1 MTSLRCLNLGTAT
14 LLVLLQ
20 RLPALRVA
28 VQGAELAA
36 PSRVVA
42 LLQSALATVAG
53 LGAVHSL
60 AGATQLVTTIPTPAN
75 ATVGTPFQVSMV
87 VTGAQTPAASW
98 SIFGSIP
105 PGLSF
110 SGKTSGTVNGQAL
123 VLSGTPTT
131 PGSYRIQVQAWEKV
145 NASGDRSSLF
155 NYTVNVVAAPAVGP
169 TLTTQPASQTAA
181 AGSSVT
187 FSVAATGTPA
197 PTYQWRLDG
206 QALPGATNATLAL
219 TNVQAAQAG
228 SYSVVVSNAG
238 GIVQSSAAVLTVT
251 APPDPGPGPGP
262 GFAITAG
269 PQSQH
274 VTPGAPVTF
283 SVTANGSAL
292 SYQWTK
298 NGAALPGA
306 TAASLRVPSAAAGDM
321 GFYAVTVSSPSG
333 TVASDVATLTVAVGG
348 ASRLVNVSTRGFVP
362 PGGDLTPGFVLQ
374 GKVPKSVLVRAIGPT
389 LGSFGVGGTLADP
402 VLGIIPL
409 GAASAVANNDNWG
422 GGGVLQSA
430 FGRAGAFPLAG
441 ADSADAAA
449 EVSLPASGASGYT
462 VRITSKNSAAGG
474 IALAEVYDEDPLSA
488 PVRLVNVSTS
498 GFVGSGEQA
507 LVPGFFVGGTAPK
520 QLLIRAVGPGL
531 TQFGVGGVLADP
543 QLSLVPL
550 GQDFAVAANDNW
562 GGATQL
568 QSAFGQA
575 GAFALPAGSKDAAIL
590 VRLPPGGYTV
600 VVSGVGGTTGTAL
613 VEIYDLDQ

>member
-1 MTSLRCLNLGTAT
+1 MSVLRCLNLGTAT
-14 LLVLLQ
+14 LLLLLQ

-28 VQGAELAA
+28 LPAAELAA

-60 AGATQLVTTIPTPAN
+60 AGATQLVTTIPTPAT
-75 ATVGTPFQVSMV
+75 ATVGTPFQVGMV

-110 SGKTSGTVNGQAL
+110 SGKTSGTVNAQTL

-131 PGSYRIQVQAWEKV
+131 TGSYRIQVQAWEKV
-145 NASGDRSSLF
+145 NATGDRSSLF

-169 TLTTQPASQTAA
+169 TLTTQPASQTAV

-187 FSVAATGTPA
+187 FSVAASGTPA

-206 QALPGATNATLAL
+206 QALAGATNASLTLP
-219 TNVQAAQAG
+219 NVQTAQAG
-228 SYSVVVSNAG
+228 NYSVVVSNSAG
-238 GIVQSSAAVLTVT
+238 VVQSSVAVLTVT
-251 APPDPGPGPGP
+251 APPDPGPGL
-262 GFAITAG
+262 ALTAG
-269 PQSQH
+269 PQPQH
-274 VTPGAPVTF
+274 VAPGAPATF
-283 SVTANGSAL
+283 AVTASGSGL
-292 SYQWTK
+292 TYQWRK
-298 NGAALPGA
+298 NGTPLAGA
-306 TAASLRVPSAAAGDM
+306 TRPSLTIPAAAAGDM
-321 GFYAVTVSSPSG
+321 GFYSVTITSPAG
-333 TVASDVATLTVAVGG
+333 TLESDTATLTVAVGG
-348 ASRLVNVSTRGFVP
+348 ASRLVNVSTRGYVP

-374 GKVPKSVLVRAIGPT
+374 GNARKSVLIRAVGPT
-389 LGSFGVGGTLADP
+389 LGSFGVGGTLPDP
-402 VLGIIPL
+402 VLGVIPL
-409 GAASAVANNDNWG
+409 GGANAVASNDNWG
-422 GGGVLQSA
+422 GGSILASA
-430 FGRAGAFPLAG
+430 FSRAGAFPLAA

-449 EVSLPASGASGYT
+449 ELSLTAAGASGYT
-462 VRITSKNSAAGG
+462 VRITSKAPTAGG

-550 GQDFAVAANDNW
+550 GQDFAVSANDNW
-562 GGATQL
+562 GGSAAL
-568 QSAFGQA
+568 QAAFGQA
-575 GAFALPAGSKDAAIL
+575 GAFSLPAGSKDAAIL

-600 VVSGVGGTTGTAL
+600 VVSGIGGTTGTAL
-613 VEIYDLDQ
+613 VEIYDLDP

>member
-1 MTSLRCLNLGTAT
+1 MSLLRCLHLGTAT
-14 LLVLLQ
+14 LLLLLQ
-20 RLPALRVA
+20 RLPTLRVA
-28 VQGAELAA
+28 LPGAGLAA

-42 LLQSALATVAG
+42 LLQSAVATVAG

-60 AGATQLVTTIPTPAN
+60 AGATQLVTTIPTPAS
-75 ATVGTPFQVSMV
+75 ATVGTPFQVGMV

-110 SGKTSGTVNGQAL
+110 SGKTSGTVNAQTL

-145 NASGDRSSLF
+145 NATGDRSSLF

-169 TLTTQPASQTAA
+169 TLTTQPASQTAV

-187 FSVAATGTPA
+187 FSVTATGSPA

-206 QALPGATNATLAL
+206 QALAGATNATLTLA
-219 TNVQAAQAG
+219 NVQATQAG
-228 SYSVVVSNAG
+228 NYSVVVSNAG
-238 GIVQSSAAVLTVT
+238 GLVQSSVAVLTVA
-251 APPDPGPGPGP
+251 APPDPGPGL
-262 GFAITAG
+262 AITAG

-274 VTPGAPVTF
+274 VAPGAPAAF
-283 SVTANGSAL
+283 SVTASGSGLA
-292 SYQWTK
+292 YQWRK
-298 NGAALPGA
+298 NGTPLAGA
-306 TAASLRVPSAAAGDM
+306 TRSSLAIAGTTAGDM
-321 GFYAVTVSSPSG
+321 GFYSVTVSSPNG
-333 TVASDVATLTVAVGG
+333 TADSDPATLTVAVSGP
-348 ASRLVNVSTRGFVP
+348 SRLVNVSTRGYVP

-374 GKVPKSVLVRAIGPT
+374 GNLPKSLLIRAVGPT
-389 LGSFGVGGTLADP
+389 LGSFGVGGTLPDP

-409 GAASAVANNDNWG
+409 GGTSAVASNDNWG
-422 GGGVLQSA
+422 GGSVLTSA
-430 FGRAGAFPLAG
+430 FSRAGAFPLAT
-441 ADSADAAA
+441 ADSADAAT
-449 EVSLPASGASGYT
+449 ELSLPAAGATGYT
-462 VRITSKNSAAGG
+462 VRITSKTDSAGG

-550 GQDFAVAANDNW
+550 GQDFTVSANDNW
-562 GGATQL
+562 GGSAAL
-568 QSAFGQA
+568 QAAFGRA
-575 GAFALPAGSKDAAIL
+575 GAFSLPAGSRDAALL

-600 VVSGVGGTTGTAL
+600 VVSGVGGSTGTAL
-613 VEIYDLDQ
+613 VEIYDLDP

>member
-1 MTSLRCLNLGTAT
+1 MSCLRCLNLGTAT
-14 LLVLLQ
+14 LLLLLQ

-28 VQGAELAA
+28 VQSAELAA

-42 LLQSALATVAG
+42 LLQSAFATVAG

-60 AGATQLVTTIPTPAN
+60 AGATALVTTVPTPAT
-75 ATVGTPFQVSMV
+75 ATVGTPFQVGMV

-110 SGKTSGTVNGQAL
+110 SGKTSGTVNAQTL
-123 VLSGTPTT
+123 VLNGTPTT

-155 NYTVNVVAAPAVGP
+155 NYTVNVVAAAAVGP
-169 TLTTQPASQTAA
+169 TLTAQPASQSVTAGA
-181 AGSSVT
+181 SVT
-187 FSVAATGTPA
+187 FSVTATGSPA
-197 PTYQWRLDG
+197 PTYQWQLNG
-206 QALPGATNATLAL
+206 QALAGATGATLTL
-219 TNVQAAQAG
+219 PNVQASQAG
-228 SYSVVVSNAG
+228 NYSVVVSNAG
-238 GIVQSSAAVLTVT
+238 GIVQSAVAVLAVT
-251 APPDPGPGPGP
+251 TPPPPATGP
-262 GFAITAG
+262 AITAA

-274 VTPGAPVTF
+274 VNPGAAATF
-283 SVTANGSAL
+283 SVTASGATL

-298 NGAALPGA
+298 NGSPLPGA
-306 TAASLRVPSAAAGDM
+306 TQSSLRLPAASSNDM
-321 GFYAVTVSSPSG
+321 GFYAVTVSSPAG
-333 TVASDVATLTVAVGG
+333 TVQSDAATLTVAVGG

-374 GKVPKSVLVRAIGPT
+374 GSVPKSVLIRAVGPT
-389 LGSFGVGGTLADP
+389 LGSFGVGGTLPDP
-402 VLGIIPL
+402 VLGVIPL
-409 GAASAVANNDNWG
+409 GGANAVANNDNWG
-422 GGGVLQSA
+422 GGSTLQSA
-430 FGRAGAFPLAG
+430 FSRAGAFPFAG
-441 ADSADAAA
+441 TDSADAAA
-449 EVSLPASGASGYT
+449 ELSLPATGASGYT
-462 VRITSKNSAAGG
+462 VRITSKNAAAGG

-507 LVPGFFVGGTAPK
+507 LVPGFFIGGTAPK

-531 TQFGVGGVLADP
+531 AQFGVGGVLSDP

-562 GGATQL
+562 GGSAAL
-568 QSAFGQA
+568 QTAFSQA
-575 GAFALPAGSKDAAIL
+575 GAFALPAGSKDAAVL

-600 VVSGVGGTTGTAL
+600 VVSGVAGGTGTAL
-613 VEIYDLDQ
+613 VEIYDLDP